1 MAEEKDIRSAVQLI
15 RSEPE
20 RFRELANASPYY
32 RLLGMEVLECREG
45 YARFRL
51 PFKGELKQLAGV
63 VHGGAI
69 ASVVDS
75 AGAIAV
81 LATAQNSAG
90 VATAEMKLNFITP
103 TSANDL
109 FAEAHVVHCGSTLAV
124 TDVEVKDTSGVLVA
138 KGLATYVL
146 LGER

>member
-1 MAEEKDIRSAVQLI
+1 MAEEKDIRAAIQRI

-45 YARFRL
+45 YAKFRL
-51 PFKGELKQLAGV
+51 PFKGDLKQLAGV

-69 ASVVDS
+69 ASLADS

-81 LATAQNSAG
+81 LATAKNGAR
-90 VATAEMKLNFITP
+90 VATAEMKLNFIAP
-103 TSANDL
+103 TSGNDL

-124 TDVEVKDTSGVLVA
+124 SDVEVTDGHGTLIA

-146 LGER
+146 FGER

>member
-1 MAEEKDIRSAVQLI
+1 MRLMRSN
-15 RSEPE
+15 PE

-32 RLLGMEVLECREG
+32 RLLGMEVLECRDG

-69 ASVVDS
+69 TSIADS

-81 LATAQNSAG
+81 LATAQDSAG
-90 VATAEMKLNFITP
+90 VATAEMKLNFIAP
-103 TSANDL
+103 TVGNDL

-124 TDVEVKDTSGVLVA
+124 TEVEVTDGSGILVA

-146 LGER
+146 LSER

>member
-1 MAEEKDIRSAVQLI
+1 MAEEKEIRAAVQRI
-15 RSEPE
+15 SSEPE
-20 RFRELANASPYY
+20 RFRELANSSPYY
-32 RLLGMEVLECREG
+32 RLLGMEVLEWREG

-69 ASVVDS
+69 ASLADS

-81 LATAQNSAG
+81 LATAKSGAR
-90 VATAEMKLNFITP
+90 VATAEMKLNFIAP
-103 TSANDL
+103 TSGIDL

-124 TDVEVKDTSGVLVA
+124 SDIEVKDASGALVA
-138 KGLATYVL
+138 KALATYVL